1 LSLQLRPLSL
11 YFVLLSFLIL
21 MLQGCTASPFAGQ
34 QPSDPPPP
42 TDNTAATAPSNLVA
56 TASSGIQVSLSWTA
70 STDNVGVTGYMVE
83 RCIGNGCAAF
93 VQIATTTVTSYAD
106 SGLLNSSTY
115 GYRVRARDAKGNL
128 SSYSNVSY
136 VNTPKGTNSD
146 TTPPTA
152 PTSLAAAA
160 TSSTQVNLTWGAS
173 TDNVAVTGYFVERC
187 AGTNCSSFAP
197 VGVAGSSNFSDT
209 GLSASTSY
217 SYRVRAK
224 DAAGNA
230 SGYSNTSSATT
241 QAGADTTPPTAPSGL
256 AATAS
261 SSTQISLA
269 WTASTDSVGV
279 TGYRVER
286 CMGTSCTS
294 FAQIGA
300 STVTSFSD
308 SGLTA
313 STSYSYRVRAT
324 DAAGHLSG
332 YSNTASAATKAGA
345 DVTLPTA
352 PTNLVAT
359 ASSSTQIG
367 LTWTASTDNVGVTA
381 YRVERC
387 TGANC
392 TSFTQIGST
401 GAITFSNSGLTA
413 STSYSYRVRAT
424 DAAGNLSNFSNTSSA
439 TTQAASDTTPP
450 TPPTALAATA
460 SSSTQV
466 GLTWTASTDNVG
478 VTAYRV
484 ERCTGTGCTSFAQI
498 ATSTVTSFSDSG
510 RTASTSYSY
519 RVRATDAAGNLSN
532 YSNTAPIITLS
543 GPDTKP
549 PTAPSSLVATAS
561 SSTQIGLTWTASTDN
576 VGVTGYRIERCTGA
590 SCTSFT
596 QIGTTGGTTFSN
608 SGLTASTSYSYR
620 VRATD
625 AAGNLSNFSN
635 TSSATTQAGTDTT
648 PPTAPAS
655 LVATAA
661 SSTQIG
667 LKWTASTDN
676 VGVTG
681 YRIERC
687 TGASCTSFTQIGTTG
702 GTTFSNSGLTASTS
716 YSYRVRAT
724 DAAGNLSVFSNTSS
738 ATTSSSGGSN
748 ITVSISPKRG
758 GLTVSQ
764 THSFTATLTND
775 SGNQGVTWSSS
786 GGGSFLPTTSTSGNA
801 VTFTAPA
808 SAGVVTITATAVAD
822 SAKTATATIGVTD
835 LVGVF
840 TYHNGLSRDGAN
852 TKEYALTTG
861 NIATASFGK
870 LFSCQADGAI
880 YAQPLW
886 VSHASIGGGTHN
898 VVVVATM
905 HDSVYVFD
913 ADANPCVTYW
923 SKHLLPAG
931 ETWGTYADTGS
942 SDIFPDIG
950 ILGTPVIDPSTHAI
964 YLVTKSKNASN
975 GNYVQRLHALNLA
988 DGSERSGS
996 PVSIDSNT
1004 SVSGTCDGGTSIS
1017 FNALRENQRPGLAL
1031 INGVVYVAWA
1041 SHGDVDPYH
1050 GWVIGYNASSLA
1062 RTALMITTPNTSTAA
1077 SYCRGGIWMSGAAP
1091 AADSSNNIY
1100 LMTGNGLFD
1109 ANTGGSNYSNSY
1121 LKLSTSLAV
1130 SDYFT
1135 PHNQMNLDGG
1145 DTDVGSG
1152 GTALLIDQA
1161 AGPVAHLLVG
1171 AGKSGTFYMLNRD
1184 NMGHFNASTDA
1195 AAVQTWVSSGRSFS
1209 TPAFWNNSLYYFGVK
1224 FGNTQPGEQYTFN
1237 TSSGQFN
1244 TTPIKTAAGL
1254 GFPGA
1259 TPSVSSSGTS
1269 NGVLWALDTGSYGTN
1284 NNQSAPAGPAV
1295 LHAYSAA
1302 DINTELWNSKQGKG
1316 NAAGFAV
1323 KFAVPT
1329 VANGKVYIGT
1339 RGNDTTNGPGTVF
1352 GELDV
1357 YGLLP

>member
-1 LSLQLRPLSL
+1 
-11 YFVLLSFLIL
+11 
-21 MLQGCTASPFAGQ
+21 M
-34 QPSDPPPP
+34 QPPPDPPPP
-42 TDNTAATAPSNLVA
+42 TESTAPTAPTNLVA
-56 TASSGIQVSLSWTA
+56 TASSSTQVGLSWTA
-70 STDNVGVTGYMVE
+70 STDDVGVTGYMVE
-83 RCIGNGCAAF
+83 RCVGNGCAGFA
-93 VQIATTTVTSYAD
+93 QITTTTSATYSD
-106 SGLLNSSTY
+106 SGLLNATSY
-115 GYRVRARDAKGNL
+115 GYRARATDAKGNL

-146 TTPPTA
+146 STPPTA
-152 PTSLAAAA
+152 PTSLAASAI
-160 TSSTQVNLTWGAS
+160 SSTQVNLVWAAS
-173 TDNVAVTGYFVERC
+173 NDSVGVTGYFVERC
-187 AGTNCSSFAP
+187 AGTNCSSFAQ
-197 VGVAGSSNFSDT
+197 VGLTGTTNFSDT
-209 GLSASTSY
+209 GLTASTSY

-224 DAAGNA
+224 DAAGNV

-241 QAGADTTPPTAPSGL
+241 QAGADTTPPTAPATL
-256 AATAS
+256 VATAS
-261 SSTQISLA
+261 SSTQIGLA

-286 CMGTSCTS
+286 CTGTGCTS
-294 FAQIGA
+294 FAQIG
-300 STVTSFSD
+300 TT
-308 SGLTA
+308 
-313 STSYSYRVRAT
+313 
-324 DAAGHLSG
+324 
-332 YSNTASAATKAGA
+332 
-345 DVTLPTA
+345 
-352 PTNLVAT
+352 
-359 ASSSTQIG
+359 
-367 LTWTASTDNVGVTA
+367 
-381 YRVERC
+381 
-387 TGANC
+387 TGA
-392 TSFTQIGST
+392 T
-401 GAITFSNSGLTA
+401 TFSNSGLTA
-413 STSYSYRVRAT
+413 STSYSYRVRAA

-439 TTQAASDTTPP
+439 ATQAAADTTPP
-450 TPPTALAATA
+450 TPPTGLA
-460 SSSTQV
+460 
-466 GLTWTASTDNVG
+466 
-478 VTAYRV
+478 
-484 ERCTGTGCTSFAQI
+484 
-498 ATSTVTSFSDSG
+498 
-510 RTASTSYSY
+510 
-519 RVRATDAAGNLSN
+519 
-532 YSNTAPIITLS
+532 
-543 GPDTKP
+543 
-549 PTAPSSLVATAS
+549 ATAS
-561 SSTQIGLTWTASTDN
+561 SSTQIGLAWTASTDN

-590 SCTSFT
+590 SCTSFA
-596 QIGTTGGTTFSN
+596 QIGTTTGATTFSN
-608 SGLTASTSYSYR
+608 TGLTASTSYNYR

-625 AAGNLSNFSN
+625 AAGNLSNYSN
-635 TSSATTQAGTDTT
+635 TAPIITLSSPDTT
-648 PPTAPAS
+648 PPSAPSS
-655 LVATAA
+655 LVATAS
-661 SSTQIG
+661 SSTQVG
-667 LKWTASTDN
+667 LTWTASSDN

-687 TGASCTSFTQIGTTG
+687 TGASCTSFAQIGTTTG
-702 GTTFSNSGLTASTS
+702 ATTFSNTGLTASTS
-716 YSYRVRAT
+716 YSYRVRAA
-724 DAAGNLSVFSNTSS
+724 DAAGNLSTYSNAAS
-738 ATTSSSGGSN
+738 ATTLSSGGSS
-748 ITVSISPKRG
+748 ITVSITPKRG

-775 SGNQGVTWSSS
+775 GGNQGVTWSSS
-786 GGGSFLPTTSTSGNA
+786 GGGSFSPTTSTSGNA

-835 LVGVF
+835 LAGVY
-840 TYHNGLSRDGAN
+840 TYHNDLSRDGAN
-852 TKEYALTTG
+852 TKEYALTTA
-861 NIATASFGK
+861 NIATPSFGK

-886 VSHASIGGGTHN
+886 VSHVSIGGGTHN

-964 YLVTKSKNASN
+964 YLVTKSKNSSN

-996 PVSIDSNT
+996 PVSIDSNI
-1004 SVSGTCDGGTSIS
+1004 SVSGTCEGGTSIS

-1062 RTALMITTPNTSTAA
+1062 RTALLITTPNTSTAA

-1109 ANTGGSNYSNSY
+1109 ANTGGSNYSDSY

-1135 PHNQMNLDGG
+1135 PHNQFNLDGG

-1152 GTALLIDQA
+1152 GTALLIDQT

-1209 TPAFWNNSLYYFGVK
+1209 TPAFWNNTLYYFGVI
-1224 FGNTQPGEQYTFN
+1224 FGSTQPGEQYTFN
-1237 TSSGQFN
+1237 TSTGQFN
-1244 TTPIKTAAGL
+1244 TTPIKTAVGL

-1259 TPSVSSSGTS
+1259 TPSVSSNGTS
-1269 NGVLWALDTGSYGTN
+1269 NGVLFALDTGSYGT
-1284 NNQSAPAGPAV
+1284 SDGRSGSAGPAV

-1302 DINTELWNSKQGKG
+1302 DISTELWNSNQGTG

-1339 RGNDTTNGPGTVF
+1339 RGNDNTNGSGTVF